1 MKDDERRSIL
11 RSLTDEEYLDVM
23 EVCASM
29 PYVTLEI
36 KSEGKKLL
44 DIYIYIYLNGFDGC
58 AKSGTDKLEFKFQ
71 LNLLCSL
78 STKIALRKA
87 GIYFFSVFPP
97 HLWVK

>member
-44 DIYIYIYLNGFDGC
+44 DIYIYIYTLMDLMDVPKVGL
-58 AKSGTDKLEFKFQ
+58 T
-71 LNLLCSL
+71 SL
-78 STKIALRKA
+78 SSNSNL
-87 GIYFFSVFPP
+87 IYCVHFQQ
-97 HLWVK
+97 K